1 MCFIYC
7 RLMAADISG
16 IRLSQS
22 FDLANSANCLLCV
35 RSIPP
40 SPPDVTILEPER
52 ERQCDPVPCYPTSL
66 PETARNQSIRIRIRH
81 WEIHYR
87 MCPLGKVNH
96 STIDPCLQNPRGT
109 YPC

>member
-1 MCFIYC
+1 MCFMYC
-7 RLMAADISG
+7 RPMAADISG

-52 ERQCDPVPCYPTSL
+52 ETMRSGSVLSHFAPRDCAESIHSNSNTSL
-66 PETARNQSIRIRIRH
+66 GDTLPNVSTGQSKSFDH
-81 WEIHYR
+81 
-87 MCPLGKVNH
+87 
-96 STIDPCLQNPRGT
+96 
-109 YPC
+109 